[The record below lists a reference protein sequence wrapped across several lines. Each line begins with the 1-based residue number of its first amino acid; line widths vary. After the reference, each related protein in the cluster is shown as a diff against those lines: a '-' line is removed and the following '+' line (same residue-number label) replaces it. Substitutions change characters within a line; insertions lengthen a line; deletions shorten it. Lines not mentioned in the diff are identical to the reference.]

1 MTKRTLSELIE
12 NFSLF
17 DDWEGRYQYL
27 IDLGNDVP
35 PMDDALKTEA
45 TEVKGCVSKVWLY
58 YEKDSTGHYHFH
70 ADSDGKIT
78 KGLVY
83 VVLAAYEGKT
93 ADEIAAVQIEDEFEK
108 LGLADNLSPNRR
120 NGFFAMVKKIRGLA
134 TPT

>member
-1 MTKRTLSELIE
+1 MPQRTLNELVE

-35 PMDDALKTEA
+35 PMIAAFKNES

-58 YEKDSTGHYHFH
+58 HTKDRDGRFHFQ

-83 VVLAAYEGKT
+83 IVLAAYDGKT
-93 ADEIAAVQIEDEFEK
+93 ADEIRGVNIEEEFSK
-108 LGLADNLSPNRR
+108 LGLDQHLSPNRR
-120 NGFFAMVKKIRGLA
+120 NGFFSMVERIRGLA
-134 TPT
+134 N

>member
-1 MTKRTLSELIE
+1 MVNRTLPELIE

-35 PMDDALKTEA
+35 PMEEVLKTDA
-45 TEVKGCVSKVWLY
+45 TEVKGCVSKVWL
-58 YEKDSTGHYHFH
+58 HYSRDERGCYHLM

-83 VVLAAYEGKT
+83 IVLAAYDGKT
-93 ADEIAAVQIEDEFEK
+93 AEEIAAVDIEGEFSK
-108 LGLADNLSPNRR
+108 LGLDEHLSPNRR
-120 NGFFAMVKKIRGLA
+120 NGFFAMVEKIRGLSL
-134 TPT
+134 

>member
-1 MTKRTLSELIE
+1 MMQRTLSELVE

-27 IDLGNDVP
+27 IDLGAAVP
-35 PMDDALKTEA
+35 SMDDALKTEA

-58 YEKDSTGHYHFH
+58 YEQDSAGRYHFH

-83 VVLAAYEGKT
+83 IVLAAYEGKT
-93 ADEIAAVQIEDEFEK
+93 GLEIAAVKIEEEFSK
-108 LGLADNLSPNRR
+108 LGLDEHLSPNRR
-120 NGFFAMVKKIRGLA
+120 NGFFAMVEKIRGLA
-134 TPT
+134 G

>member
-1 MTKRTLSELIE
+1 MTKHSLSDLAE

-35 PMDDALKTEA
+35 PMDGALKTDA

-58 YEKDSTGHYHFH
+58 WEKDGAGRYHFM

-83 VVLAAYEGKT
+83 IVLAAYDEKT
-93 ADEIAAVQIEDEFEK
+93 AEEIAAVHIEEEFTK

-120 NGFFAMVKKIRGLA
+120 NGFFSMVEKIRNL
-134 TPT
+134 PR

>member
-1 MTKRTLSELIE
+1 MMKHSLPDLVE

-27 IDLGNDVP
+27 IDLGADVP

-58 YEKDSTGHYHFH
+58 YERDDAGRYHFH

-83 VVLAAYEGKT
+83 IVLAAYEGKT
-93 ADEIAAVQIEDEFEK
+93 APEIAAVKIEEEFSK
-108 LGLADNLSPNRR
+108 LGLDEHLSPNRR
-120 NGFFAMVKKIRGLA
+120 NGFFSMVERIRAL
-134 TPT
+134 PIS

>member
-1 MTKRTLSELIE
+1 MPQHTLEDIIE

-35 PMDDALKTEA
+35 PMEDALKTEA
-45 TEVKGCVSKVWLY
+45 TEVRGCVSKVWLHY
-58 YEKDSTGHYHFH
+58 NKDSSGKFHFH

-83 VVLAAYEGKT
+83 VVLAAYDGKT
-93 ADEIAAVQIEDEFEK
+93 ADEIRGVNIEEEFAK
-108 LGLADNLSPNRR
+108 LGLDQHLSPNRR
-120 NGFFAMVKKIRGLA
+120 NGFFAMVERIRALA
-134 TPT
+134 QK